1 MFIVIFF
8 FAITF
13 NIGSPFFFFF
23 KYSLFPG
30 RTDGKGSHCNL
41 EDPGMEP
48 GSRRSPGK
56 GHDYPLQYSC
66 MENSMDRV
74 AWLATVHGVAKSQTG
89 LTNTFITLS
98 NIYIN

>member
-1 MFIVIFF
+1 MVTVIFF
-8 FAITF
+8 FAIPF
-13 NIGSPFFFFF
+13 NIGSPFF
-23 KYSLFPG
+23 KKKNSLFPG
-30 RTDGKGSHCNL
+30 GSDGKGSHCNV
-41 EDPGMEP
+41 EDPGIKP

-74 AWLATVHGVAKSQTG
+74 AWLATVHGVVKSQTG
-89 LTNTFITLS
+89 LNNTFITFV